1 MSCSGEINFRQIDR
15 SGIDNLGFK
24 SGLLHYYI
32 MVIIIAMI
40 NIKLYLRLPEEGWY
54 HWMTNDFEA
63 LGNKMEI

>member
-40 NIKLYLRLPEEGWY
+40 TMKLYLKPPEEG
-54 HWMTNDFEA
+54 
-63 LGNKMEI
+63 